1 MMKVLTGDKGGRW
14 LTVTVTALAAVTW
27 CAPAPAVQQQGAST
41 SHAPHNKHRAPSAAP
56 AVSAADQD
64 ILDADD
70 ARFFLTRVGF
80 APDSGEVAQ
89 YVGLT
94 REQAVDK
101 VLATARTES
110 VTPLPDW
117 VLEPIPTR
125 DIRKTW
131 TDDQRRDEQRLRGQ
145 RYELLRAWWVREM
158 LSTPSPLT
166 ERMTL
171 FWHNHF
177 TSGQDKVQY
186 PQQMAQQNMLL
197 RRDALGNFGELLHDV
212 AKDPAM
218 LQYLDGASNR
228 KGKPNENFARE
239 VMELFT
245 LGEGHYTQR
254 DVSEAARA
262 YTGWSLDPDTQ
273 AYVWRANQ
281 HDDGDKTVLGQT
293 GPFDGDQVLDILLAR
308 PETATFVTTK
318 LWREFVSDTPDPAR
332 IAPIAAQ
339 FRASHYDIK
348 VALRGLFM
356 SDAFWDDG
364 DRGVLVKSPV
374 EFVVGTLRAF
384 DIGYDNTAPFAA
396 QIRTL
401 GENLFYPPNVK
412 GWPGGTIWINS
423 STLLARK
430 QFVEQLFRATET
442 ARPQRMNNPVGAKIA
457 ASGAPGNMQASL
469 PMQRA
474 MARVG
479 PAGQGGVRFDIDTWL
494 AHYNTAPTAKPG
506 LSAELQLQHAVLPLT
521 PVDAIETDSTAS
533 AYLEALLMDPAYQL
547 K

>member
-1 MMKVLTGDKGGRW
+1 MGLPA
-14 LTVTVTALAAVTW
+14 TAVPSAA
-27 CAPAPAVQQQGAST
+27 
-41 SHAPHNKHRAPSAAP
+41 SHVRHRTHRAPTAGDSAA
-56 AVSAADQD
+56 SEREQS
-64 ILDADD
+64 ILDTDD

-80 APDSGEVAQ
+80 APDAAELAQ

-94 REQAVDK
+94 RVQAVDT
-101 VLATARTES
+101 VLANARTEA

-125 DIRKTW
+125 ETRKAW
-131 TDDQRRDEQRLRGQ
+131 TDDQRRDAQRLRGQ

-158 LSTPSPLT
+158 LATPSPLT
-166 ERMTL
+166 ERMTV

-177 TSGQDKVQY
+177 TSGQDKVPY
-186 PQQMAQQNMLL
+186 PQQMALQNMLL
-197 RRDALGNFGELLHDV
+197 RRNALGNFGELLHDV

-245 LGEGHYTQR
+245 LGEGHYSQR

-273 AYVWRANQ
+273 AYVWRSNQ
-281 HDDGDKTVLGQT
+281 HDEGEKTVLGET
-293 GPFDGDQVLDILLAR
+293 GPFDGDQVLDILLAQ
-308 PETATFVTTK
+308 PETSTFVTTK
-318 LWREFVSDTPDPAR
+318 LWREFVSDAPDPQT
-332 IAPIAAQ
+332 IAPIAAR

-348 VALRGLFM
+348 VALRGIFL
-356 SDAFWDDG
+356 SDAFWADDH
-364 DRGVLVKSPV
+364 RGVLVKSPV

-384 DIGYDNTAPFAA
+384 DIGYENTAPFAA

-412 GWPGGTIWINS
+412 GWPGGTTWINS

-430 QFVEQLFRATET
+430 QFVEQLFRATEAAGPPHT
-442 ARPQRMNNPVGAKIA
+442 ANPAGARSA
-457 ASGAPGNMQASL
+457 ASATISGMPTTAPL
-469 PMQRA
+469 QRA
-474 MARVG
+474 TAHAAQG
-479 PAGQGGVRFDIDTWL
+479 GKGGVRFDIGTWL
-494 AHYNTAPTAKPG
+494 ARYNTAPTARPG

-521 PVDAIETDSTAS
+521 PVDAIETDSTAG
-533 AYLEALLMDPAYQL
+533 AYLQALLMDPAYQL

>member
-1 MMKVLTGDKGGRW
+1 MIKVLTGGKGGRW
-14 LTVTVTALAAVTW
+14 LAVTATALAAVTW
-27 CAPAPAVQQQGAST
+27 CAPAPAVQQDA
-41 SHAPHNKHRAPSAAP
+41 SHAPHNRHRAASAAF
-56 AVSAADQD
+56 ANSAADQD

-80 APDSGEVAQ
+80 APDSGELAQ

-101 VLATARTES
+101 VLASTRTEA

-117 VLEPIPTR
+117 VLEPVPTR
-125 DIRKTW
+125 EIRKTW

-145 RYELLRAWWVREM
+145 RYEILRAWWVREM

-273 AYVWRANQ
+273 TYVWRANQ
-281 HDDGDKTVLGQT
+281 HDEGIKTVLGQT

-384 DIGYDNTAPFAA
+384 DIGYDNTAPFAG

-442 ARPQRMNNPVGAKIA
+442 AGPRRMTNPTNAKPA
-457 ASGAPGNMQASL
+457 ASGAPGNMQANP

-474 MARVG
+474 AARAG
-479 PAGQGGVRFDIDTWL
+479 QPGQGGVRFDIDTWL
-494 AHYNTAPTAKPG
+494 ARYNAAPTAKPG
-506 LSAELQLQHAVLPLT
+506 LSVELQLQHAVLPLT
-521 PVDAIETDSTAS
+521 PVDAIATDSTAS
-533 AYLEALLMDPAYQL
+533 AYLEALLMDPAFQL

>member
-1 MMKVLTGDKGGRW
+1 MKLLTGSKHARW
-14 LTVTVTALAAVTW
+14 LAVTATITAAVT
-27 CAPAPAVQQQGAST
+27 CSVPALAEQQGAP
-41 SHAPHNKHRAPSAAP
+41 HAPHLKHHAQAAASAASP
-56 AVSAADQD
+56 SEQD
-64 ILDADD
+64 ILDAND

-80 APDSGEVAQ
+80 APDNAELAQ

-94 REQAVDK
+94 RGQAVDK
-101 VLATARTES
+101 VLASTRTEA
-110 VTPLPDW
+110 VTPIPDW
-117 VLEPIPTR
+117 VVEPIPTR
-125 DIRKTW
+125 ETRKAW
-131 TDDQRRDEQRLRGQ
+131 TVDQRREEQRLRGQ
-145 RYELLRAWWVREM
+145 RYEILRAWWVREM
-158 LSTPSPLT
+158 ASTPSPLT

-171 FWHNHF
+171 FWHDHF
-177 TSGQDKVQY
+177 TSGQDKVQF
-186 PQQMAQQNMLL
+186 PQHMAQQNILL

-245 LGEGHYTQR
+245 LGEGHYTQQ

-262 YTGWSLDPDTQ
+262 YTGWSLDPDTE
-273 AYVWRANQ
+273 AYVWRSNL
-281 HDDGDKTVLGQT
+281 HDDGNKTVLGQT
-293 GPFDGDQVLDILLAR
+293 GPFDGDQALDILLAR
-308 PETATFVTTK
+308 PETATFVTSK
-318 LWREFVSDTPDPAR
+318 LWREFISDTPDEAR

-356 SDAFWDDG
+356 SDAFWNDD

-412 GWPGGTIWINS
+412 GWPGGTTWINS

-430 QFVEQLFRATET
+430 QFVEQLFRATE
-442 ARPQRMNNPVGAKIA
+442 AAGPRRMKNAMDG
-457 ASGAPGNMQASL
+457 ASGAGGMQAN
-469 PMQRA
+469 PPAQRA
-474 MARVG
+474 MARV
-479 PAGQGGVRFDIDTWL
+479 GQGGVRFDIGTWL

-506 LSAELQLQHAVLPLT
+506 LSVELQLQHAVLPLT

>member
-1 MMKVLTGDKGGRW
+1 VS
-14 LTVTVTALAAVTW
+14 AAVLATAI
-27 CAPAPAVQQQGAST
+27 CALPAAAEQPAASHIQPA
-41 SHAPHNKHRAPSAAP
+41 SHRAPAAAASAA
-56 AVSAADQD
+56 SEGEQT

-80 APDSGEVAQ
+80 VPDSAELAQ

-94 REQAVDK
+94 RAQAVDR
-101 VLATARTES
+101 VLAATRAET
-110 VTPLPDW
+110 VTPLPEW
-117 VLEPIPTR
+117 VLEPVPTR
-125 DIRKTW
+125 EVRKTW
-131 TDDQRRDEQRLRGQ
+131 SDDQRRDEQRLRGQ

-186 PQQMAQQNMLL
+186 PQQMALQNMLL
-197 RRDALGNFGELLHDV
+197 RRDAVGNFGELLHDV

-228 KGKPNENFARE
+228 RGKPNENFARE

-273 AYVWRANQ
+273 SYVWRANQ
-281 HDDGDKTVLGQT
+281 HDDGEKSVLGET
-293 GPFDGDQVLDILLAR
+293 GPFDGDQVLDLLLAQQQ
-308 PETATFVTTK
+308 TATFITTK

-332 IAPIAAQ
+332 VAPIAAQ

-348 VALRGLFM
+348 VALRGLFL
-356 SDAFWDDG
+356 SDAFWG
-364 DRGVLVKSPV
+364 DANRGVLVKSPV
-374 EFVVGTLRAF
+374 DFVVGTLRGF

-396 QIRTL
+396 EIRTL

-412 GWPGGTIWINS
+412 GWPGGTTWINS
-423 STLLARK
+423 STLLARQ

-442 ARPQRMNNPVGAKIA
+442 AGPRRMGNPASAKVA
-457 ASGAPGNMQASL
+457 ASGPAPGMQANPS
-469 PMQRA
+469 MQPA
-474 MARVG
+474 TARVAQG
-479 PAGQGGVRFDIDTWL
+479 GKGGVRFDVDTWL
-494 AHYNTAPTAKPG
+494 AHYNTAPTARPG

-521 PVDAIETDSTAS
+521 PVDAIATDSTAS
-533 AYLEALLMDPAYQL
+533 AYLEALLLDPAYQL

>member
-356 SDAFWDDG
+356 SDALWDDG

-457 ASGAPGNMQASL
+457 ASGAPGNMQASP

>member
-356 SDAFWDDG
+356 SDALWDDG

>member
-1 MMKVLTGDKGGRW
+1 MMKLHARGSCGRKF
-14 LTVTVTALAAVTW
+14 VASAIALAVVALGG
-27 CAPAPAVQQQGAST
+27 PAAAVQPGATRLPHIRHALPGADEQAT
-41 SHAPHNKHRAPSAAP
+41 SQHEQS
-56 AVSAADQD
+56 

-80 APDSGEVAQ
+80 APDSAELAQ

-94 REQAVDK
+94 RAQAVDK
-101 VLATARTES
+101 VLASARTEA

-117 VLEPIPTR
+117 VLEPVPTR
-125 DIRKTW
+125 ETKKAW
-131 TDDQRRDEQRLRGQ
+131 TDDQRREEQRLRAQ
-145 RYELLRAWWVREM
+145 RYELLRSWWVREM
-158 LSTPSPLT
+158 LTTPSPLT

-177 TSGQDKVQY
+177 TSGQDKVPY

-281 HDDGDKTVLGQT
+281 HNDGEKTVLGET
-293 GPFDGDQVLDILLAR
+293 GPFNGDQVLDILLAR
-308 PETATFVTTK
+308 PETATFVTAK
-318 LWREFVSDTPDPAR
+318 LWREFVSDTPDLSR
-332 IAPIAAQ
+332 VEPIAAR

-348 VALRGLFM
+348 VALRGVFL
-356 SDAFWDDG
+356 SEAFWDDG
-364 DRGVLVKSPV
+364 DRGVLVKSPA

-384 DIGYDNTAPFAA
+384 DIGYDNTAPFAS

-412 GWPGGTIWINS
+412 GWPGGTTWINS

-430 QFVEQLFRATET
+430 QFVEQLFRATEAAGPRRMTNPT
-442 ARPQRMNNPVGAKIA
+442 ATGIA
-457 ASGAPGNMQASL
+457 ASGTMPEMEPAPAL
-469 PMQRA
+469 QRA
-474 MARVG
+474 MARAAQSG
-479 PAGQGGVRFDIDTWL
+479 KGGVRFDIGTWL
-494 AHYNTAPTAKPG
+494 AHYSTAPTARPG
-506 LSAELQLQHAVLPLT
+506 LSTELQWQHAVLPLT
-521 PVDAIETDSTAS
+521 PVDAIETGSTAS